1 MNASEK
7 ADRKQQFS
15 KWLESQEDDYAS
27 PWSHAKRAKVQSKN
41 NDEINS
47 NESVKKT
54 TMPLPSSTIPTDFL
68 ASNIVL
74 EVLRTRQLHLQN

>member
-1 MNASEK
+1 MTMPLL
-7 ADRKQQFS
+7 DRTPKGP
-15 KWLESQEDDYAS
+15 KYNL
-27 PWSHAKRAKVQSKN
+27 KN

-54 TMPLPSSTIPTDFL
+54 TMTSPSSTIPTDFL

-74 EVLRTRQLHLQN
+74 EVLRTR